1 MKLWDGSDK
10 TRNNMIAEKWVELQ
24 QVHFNQ
30 GHHSK
35 PDASDEHIVDFEVIK
50 SKILVDQGGF
60 QINLAIFTSYNQYL
74 VYETLVQMQQ
84 GLTSVSTTK
93 LLYHVYTTDCVK
105 ELLATQHFLP
115 AENDGGGH
123 ELHEHS
129 GKSKSRTIVALLSE
143 VDPAK

>member
-1 MKLWDGSDK
+1 
-10 TRNNMIAEKWVELQ
+10 MISEKWVELQ

-35 PDASDEHIVDFEVIK
+35 PDAVDEHIVDFEVIK

-74 VYETLVQMQQ
+74 VYETFVQLQE
-84 GLTSVSTTK
+84 GLKTVSTTK

-105 ELLATQHFLP
+105 ELLATMHFLP
-115 AENDGGGH
+115 AECNGEH
-123 ELHEHS
+123 EMHEHS
-129 GKSKSRTIVALLSE
+129 GKSQSRTIVALLSE
-143 VDPAK
+143 VDPTK